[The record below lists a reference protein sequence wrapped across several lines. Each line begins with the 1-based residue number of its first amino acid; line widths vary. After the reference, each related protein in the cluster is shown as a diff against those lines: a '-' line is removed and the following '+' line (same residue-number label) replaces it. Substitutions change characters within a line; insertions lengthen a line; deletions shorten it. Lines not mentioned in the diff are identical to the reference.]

1 MKKTTAILLLL
12 STIALLSIYV
22 GCDTNKSDKPDKVSA
37 ILTSRLPKNVLQSC
51 TLSQSQF
58 NSWFASGKAS
68 ENGQVAPAN
77 SVLFPHNNNCD
88 FYQWSWQMFS
98 WMTSP
103 VSGNKYTS
111 GNTVMESK
119 VFYTVTPP
127 QNAQGQRTLI
137 PHQPGTPLRVSGS
150 IPQLGP
156 NRLPLIR
163 DKEGNLIEVEQQATG
178 VKPMLLKGKQK
189 VMVSSVDMDAT
200 GKPIFKDATGK
211 IIENPK
217 AVITHKADPDDIAQ
231 EFKTSSGQS
240 VFINSQGKIIE
251 TELGQAGGGNALMA
265 QNGSLLYYITMVN
278 DVFAFYLSGVKN
290 GVLSDSLQFPI
301 TAAQRDNIT
310 AYARANG
317 ATLPDSNALA
327 MEIKTSWIEAS
338 KLPDPQNYITIDA
351 IVPTY
356 KNSGD
361 TLWTPIGEKTEKLAL
376 LGVHVVG
383 SVAGHPEMIW
393 ATFEHN
399 RNTPND
405 AYQYLNSDSAVVTQP
420 ADSGGKWTLS
430 AAAPVTNPNVKFF
443 KASGDTLKA
452 YSGKTISASSSSLVF
467 TWGTQENVSP
477 NAEDGSSAASN
488 SEILSINN
496 TVLNFLVGNDVRKNY
511 MLIGATWTF
520 GGAAPNGKSYS
531 YDPTHANG
539 DAIGTSLLAN
549 STMETYFQRDSTSC
563 FFCHNNGNSLLPG
576 DLSHVYDGILPLFK
590 TISAANKPK

>member
-1 MKKTTAILLLL
+1 MKKTTVILLLL
-12 STIALLSIYV
+12 SSTVLVSIYV
-22 GCDTNKSDKPDKVSA
+22 GCGTNNDTPQGNVSA
-37 ILTSRLPKNVLQSC
+37 VLTSRLPNNVLKSC

-58 NSWFASGKAS
+58 NSWFASGTPS
-68 ENGQVAPAN
+68 ENGLVVPAN

-103 VSGNKYTS
+103 VSGNTYTG

-119 VFYTVTPP
+119 VFYTVSPP
-127 QNAQGQRTLI
+127 LDKAGHRTLI
-137 PHQPGTPLRVSGS
+137 PHQPGTPLRVSSS

-163 DKEGNLIEVEQQATG
+163 DKEGNLIEVEQNATG
-178 VKPMLLKGKQK
+178 VKPVLLKGNQK
-189 VMVSSVDMDAT
+189 VTVNSVDIDAA
-200 GKPIFKDATGK
+200 GKPVFKDATGK

-217 AVITHKADPDDIAQ
+217 AEITHKADPDDIVE

-240 VFINSQGKIIE
+240 VFINSEGKIVE
-251 TELGQAGGGNALMA
+251 TEVGQAGGGNALMA
-265 QNGSLLYYITMVN
+265 QNGSLVYYITMVN
-278 DVFAFYLSGVKN
+278 DVFAWYLTGAKN
-290 GVLSDSLQFPI
+290 GLLADSLQFPI
-301 TAAQRDNIT
+301 TAQARDSVC
-310 AYARANG
+310 AVARANG

-338 KLPDPQNYITIDA
+338 KLPDPQNYITINA
-351 IVPTY
+351 IVPAY

-361 TLWTPIGEKTEKLAL
+361 TLWIPSGEKTEKLAL

-405 AYQYLNSDSAVVTQP
+405 AYQYLNSDSTLVTQP
-420 ADSGGKWTLS
+420 ADTGGNWTLS
-430 AAAPVTNPNVKFF
+430 AKAPVSNPNVKYF
-443 KASGDTLKA
+443 KASSTGDTLKA
-452 YSGKTISASSSSLVF
+452 YPGQTISPSSSSLVF

-477 NAEDGSSAASN
+477 NAQDGSSAASN

-496 TVLNFLVGNDVRKNY
+496 ALLGLLVGNDVRKHY

-531 YDPTHANG
+531 YDPTHASG

-563 FFCHNNGNSLLPG
+563 FYCHSNNNSLTPPN
-576 DLSHVYDGILPLFK
+576 LSHVYSGIKPL
-590 TISAANKPK
+590 TTSVANKQ